1 MVPSPS
7 VHAVSAAAA
16 SAAPAVH
23 AAGPV
28 HAALPEQMRIVDAL
42 AGAQVFFPI
51 ALCIIGALLMI
62 FGFKAYRWIVFLN
75 FVALGYWLGELLGQ
89 KSEIGMVGGVVGGV
103 LMGIVA
109 IPLMKYAV
117 AVCGGLVGAV
127 IGMVVWAYCQQPLD
141 MAWAGG
147 LVGLAVLGMLSFI
160 LFKTTVILFTSVE
173 GAAMFV
179 LGASALLM
187 RYPPWSQE
195 VGNSLVDKPVLM
207 PLLVTSIAILALF
220 WQHQKH
226 GLIGHE
232 GAPGGSHKPSGSS
245 GEAKKNEPM
254 IPALPQRSPRPVL
267 CGRGG
272 DQTNLSSHTT
282 AALLPRVPPF
292 FCATQTRRLDL

>member
-1 MVPSPS
+1 MVPSS
-7 VHAVSAAAA
+7 SAHWLSAAAP
-16 SAAPAVH
+16 SGAPGIHIIGAGHAV
-23 AAGPV
+23 
-28 HAALPEQMRIVDAL
+28 LPEQIRIVDAL
-42 AGAQVFFPI
+42 AGAQVVFPI

-75 FVALGYWLGELLGQ
+75 FIALGYWLGELLGQ
-89 KSEIGMVGGVVGGV
+89 KSEVGMVGGVVGGV

-109 IPLMKYAV
+109 MPFMKYAV

-127 IGMVVWAYCQQPLD
+127 IGMLVWTYCKQPLD

-187 RYPPWSQE
+187 RYPPWSQD
-195 VGNSLVDKPVLM
+195 VGNSLVNKPVLM

-220 WQHQKH
+220 WQHQRH

-232 GAPGGSHKPSGSS
+232 GAPGGGKSGGSS
-245 GEAKKNEPM
+245 GEKKK
-254 IPALPQRSPRPVL
+254 
-267 CGRGG
+267 
-272 DQTNLSSHTT
+272 
-282 AALLPRVPPF
+282 
-292 FCATQTRRLDL
+292 